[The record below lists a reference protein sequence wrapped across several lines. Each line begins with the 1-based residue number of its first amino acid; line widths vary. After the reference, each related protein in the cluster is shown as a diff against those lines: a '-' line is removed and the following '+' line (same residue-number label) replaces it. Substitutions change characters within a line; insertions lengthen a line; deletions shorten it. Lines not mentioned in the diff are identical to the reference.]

1 MNSLVR
7 EDFLINQHENIY
19 QFFEY
24 LVFNSFI
31 ILILIDYIV
40 YRFQSIGKIKMLEKM
55 RLDNQ
60 AQITRVM
67 QITRDIDNINE
78 VFFHFKECIV
88 NTTENYHK
96 LEKNLEDYKQYNSKV
111 LTGLCGGIDIKLLD
125 INFQIQEGMNDIE
138 KKLKLLVNSE
148 LDKVDDGYDKLCR
161 KLVLLQSNLSESYE
175 NNSHEIIALEQKY
188 IDFQTMITQDLD
200 VIQKYT
206 LSLEEEWKIK
216 MDEWSGSSLDSKIC
230 DLYCCVRA
238 ALEGNSIQGAFTKI
252 LEVNFPHI
260 KFNEIPNDVCVRNL
274 KLVNPTHC
282 MFSPV

>member
-7 EDFLINQHENIY
+7 QDFLINQHENIY
-19 QFFEY
+19 QFFES
-24 LVFNSFI
+24 LLFNSFI

-40 YRFQSIGKIKMLEKM
+40 YRFQSMGKIKMLEKM
-55 RLDNQ
+55 YLDNQ
-60 AQITRVM
+60 A

-78 VFFHFKECIV
+78 DFKM
-88 NTTENYHK
+88 
-96 LEKNLEDYKQYNSKV
+96 LA
-111 LTGLCGGIDIKLLD
+111 GLCGGIDIKLLD
-125 INFQIQEGMNDIE
+125 INFQIQEEMNDIE

-148 LDKVDDGYDKLCR
+148 LDKLDDGYDKLCR

-175 NNSHEIIALEQKY
+175 KNSHEIASLEQKY

-206 LSLEEEWKIK
+206 LYLAEEWKRK
-216 MDEWSGSSLDSKIC
+216 MDEWSGSRLDSKIC

-274 KLVNPTHC
+274 KLVNPTHS
-282 MFSPV
+282 MFSPI